1 MSLLPRSERIQWIDL
16 HPRLSSFLEDAKSG
30 LAAVPKWLSA
40 KYFYDARGSELF
52 EDITRLP
59 EYYLTRTELGML
71 HEHAPEIARLL
82 GEDFALIEFG
92 SGSSTKVRLILDQ
105 VTTHGTYMPID
116 ISKASLAAGSETIG
130 ADYPDIEVVAV
141 CADYSRAFELPDPAR
156 YRRRV
161 VFFPGS
167 TIGNFDKAEAAQFFR
182 DTDALL
188 LPSDAMIVGVDL
200 KKDAAILNAAYNDAA
215 GVTAAFNLNLLHRM
229 NRELGADFD
238 PSRFAHEAFYNEE
251 AGRIEMHL
259 RSQGE
264 QLVHLGGATFHFDDG
279 ETIHTE
285 SSYKY
290 TVDDF
295 RQLLEGTRFE
305 LTETW
310 IDEARL
316 FSVHS
321 LEVSD

>member
-1 MSLLPRSERIQWIDL
+1 MSIVPRSERIQWIDL
-16 HPRLSSFLEDAKSG
+16 HPRLSSFLEDAKRG
-30 LAAVPKWLSA
+30 LAANPKWLSA

-71 HEHAPEIARLL
+71 REHAPEIANLL
-82 GEDFALIEFG
+82 GDDFALIEFG
-92 SGSSTKVRLILDQ
+92 SGSSTKVRLILDH
-105 VTTHGTYMPID
+105 VTASGTYMPID
-116 ISKASLAAGSETIG
+116 ISKDSLQEGAGTIG
-130 ADYPDIEVVAV
+130 SDYPNVDVVAV
-141 CADYSRAFELPDPAR
+141 CADYTRPFELPDPAR

-167 TIGNFDKAEAAQFFR
+167 TIGNFDKTDAARFIH

-188 LPSDAMIVGVDL
+188 QPGDLMIVGVDL
-200 KKDAAILNAAYNDAA
+200 KKDPAILNAAYNDAA

-238 PSRFAHEAFYNEE
+238 VARFSHEAFYNEA

-259 RSQGE
+259 RSDGAQI
-264 QLVHLGGATFHFDDG
+264 VHLDGEAFPFADG

-295 RQLLEGTRFE
+295 RLLLEATRFE

-310 IDEARL
+310 IDGGRL
-316 FSVHS
+316 FSVHL
-321 LEVSD
+321 LEVGT